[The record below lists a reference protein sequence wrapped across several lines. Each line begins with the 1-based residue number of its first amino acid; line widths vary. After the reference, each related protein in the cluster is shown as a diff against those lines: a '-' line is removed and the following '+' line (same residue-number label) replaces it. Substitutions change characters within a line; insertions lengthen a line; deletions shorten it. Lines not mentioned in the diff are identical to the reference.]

1 MLHIKTIKPLF
12 TSIITTGDKF
22 TEDMTV
28 GGIIQ
33 QDQKKGDLK
42 LYQRVLAVG
51 SAVRDIKVGDMVMIN
66 PIAYIHKKY
75 SKNSVQND
83 MDNNPILSIDIPTI
97 PVDDENGNPQEY
109 LLLND
114 RDIRFVFEGEE
125 KKDNIIIPEKP
136 NLIVGVS

>member
-42 LYQRVLAVG
+42 LYQRVIAVG

-66 PIAYIHKKY
+66 PIAYVHKKY

-83 MDNNPILSIDIPTI
+83 MDNNPTLSIDIPTI